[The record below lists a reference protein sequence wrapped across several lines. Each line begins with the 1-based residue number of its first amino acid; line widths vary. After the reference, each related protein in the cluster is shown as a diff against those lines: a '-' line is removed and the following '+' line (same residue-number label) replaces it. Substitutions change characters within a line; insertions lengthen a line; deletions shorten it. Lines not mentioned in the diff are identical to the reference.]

1 MLARLAATFDFGGN
15 DSNYSNLG
23 RGLFSVTPLMFTNA
37 GNAAN
42 FLGLSEA
49 IRVHFCFDIENLR
62 YEDMDVPLKA
72 GVVVMLLLEV

>member
-23 RGLFSVTPLMFTNA
+23 RGLFKVTPLMFTNA
-37 GNAAN
+37 GNAAT

-49 IRVHFCFDIENLR
+49 IRLQFCFDIENLR